1 MSNILVVVVDVYGG
15 SGIGIEAISQEV
27 YFEDEL
33 IQQGADRGQVIALV
47 RWDSA

>member
-1 MSNILVVVVDVYGG
+1 MVVVVDIYGG

-33 IQQGADRGQVIALV
+33 IQQRADRGQVIAFM